1 MEGAGGTSS
10 LHALYDW
17 GATVTL
23 VTHAAAAKAGL
34 KKRVQVAAAVAG
46 GSHDSSNLSTILTLD
61 ERKITIKLI
70 FIKNTPRVVD
80 SSFSSC
86 L

>member
-1 MEGAGGTSS
+1 VWVE
-10 LHALYDW
+10 
-17 GATVTL
+17 
-23 VTHAAAAKAGL
+23 
-34 KKRVQVAAAVAG
+34 AVAG

-80 SSFSSC
+80 LPIVHVEVQKGKGCVKLVCSIEKTI